1 MRCGRSIQI
10 MSGQPTNLQCKGCG
24 STTGMLEPAIIT
36 KGPECH
42 SDLVSVE
49 IDRFIRTFADK
60 IKAPP
65 ADIEALDGKTMAGGK
80 AETMTSKIGMKGS
93 GRKRAGSK
101 KR

>member
-36 KGPECH
+36 KG
-42 SDLVSVE
+42 
-49 IDRFIRTFADK
+49 
-60 IKAPP
+60 KAPP